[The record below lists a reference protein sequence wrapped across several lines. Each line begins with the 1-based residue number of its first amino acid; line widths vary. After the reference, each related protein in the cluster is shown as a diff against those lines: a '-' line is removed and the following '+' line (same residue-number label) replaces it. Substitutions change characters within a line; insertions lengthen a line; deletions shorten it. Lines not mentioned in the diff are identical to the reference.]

1 MIRLLPIALLMFSLN
16 GISQEAMNAMTFNI
30 RYSTSS
36 DGINQWDNRKD
47 FVAQTVLFHDAD
59 LCGMQEALYS
69 QIIDLEKRL
78 PEYGWVGVGRD
89 DGDKKGELSPVFYLK
104 KRFDLVETNTF
115 WLNEHPEKLGY
126 GWDARLNR
134 IVTWAK
140 LRDKT
145 TGQEVI
151 IFNTHFDHKGEI
163 ARRESAKLV
172 LRKVKEIAKDT
183 PFLVTGDFNASPA
196 QEPIQILTDESEA
209 FYFVSSEKLSKTP
222 HFGPRGTFTGF
233 QEKERDNEPID
244 YIFVA
249 EKGVEVSKHAT
260 LSNTWGG
267 LFASDHFA
275 VMATLRFY

>member
-1 MIRLLPIALLMFSLN
+1 MIRLLPIALLMLSLN
-16 GISQEAMNAMTFNI
+16 GIAQEAMNVMTFNI

-47 FVAQTVLFHDAD
+47 FVAQTVIFHEAD
-59 LCGMQEALYS
+59 ICGMQEALYS
-69 QIIDLEKRL
+69 QIKDLEKRL

-89 DGDKKGELSPVFYLK
+89 DGDKKGEFSPVFYRK
-104 KRFDLVETNTF
+104 KRFDLLETNTF

-126 GWDARLNR
+126 GWDARFNR
-134 IVTWAK
+134 VVTWAK
-140 LRDKT
+140 LRDKIT
-145 TGQEVI
+145 DKEVI
-151 IFNTHFDHKGEI
+151 IFNTHFDHEGEI

-172 LRKVKEIAKDT
+172 LRKVKEIAKGT
-183 PFLVTGDFNASPA
+183 PFLVTGDFNAQPS
-196 QEPIQILTDESEA
+196 QEPIQVLTDESKA
-209 FYFVSSEKLSKTP
+209 FHFVSSEKLSKTP

-233 QEKERDNEPID
+233 KEKERNDEPID

-249 EKGVEVSKHAT
+249 GKDIEVSKHAT

-275 VMATLRFY
+275 VMTTLRFD